1 MRNFDEERTQRF
13 SRERT
18 FQIAG
23 EVFTFRLGM
32 HPEEFIEAALPYNQI
47 TMLMSDYEA
56 LERHDQT
63 VCNFLASDDDRERWM
78 RIRTE
83 KRGEVGTVEDVAELA
98 VTAEDSNKII
108 LWIFE
113 EQTGHPTNAPLSSG
127 NGQRRSGQTST
138 APSSSPPVG
147 SAA

>member
-1 MRNFDEERTQRF
+1 MRNFDEERAQRF

-32 HPEEFIEAALPYNQI
+32 HPEEFIEAARPYNTI
-47 TMLMSDYEA
+47 TMLMSDEDA
-56 LERHDQT
+56 LAAHDQT
-63 VCNFLASDDDRERWM
+63 VCNFLATDDDRERWM
-78 RIRTE
+78 RLRSE
-83 KRGEVGTVEDVAELA
+83 KRGEVGTVDDAADLA
-98 VTAEDSNKII
+98 ITAEDSNKLI

-127 NGQRRSGQTST
+127 NGQRRSGPTST
-138 APSSSPPVG
+138 APSSSPPVA